1 MNSSADLLQRLL
13 KLYPVKVVKG
23 QFDVDST
30 TQAEQLP
37 EITSKYS
44 ERAIV
49 DFAIDNIGYTKQHT
63 YIFRLDSNFSKAG
76 FVRASFP
83 IEVKKAF
90 DDGNNFIIIGFPVV
104 EYDIALLDP
113 YREVTLQFYQPT
125 RITINERTV
134 VIQTTIMEK
143 KPVHYFPA
151 SVKAVELRK
160 RNDEEAFIN
169 HILTYFRLNYRIEPC
184 DINRGVKKLWEDDII
199 DSKHVRFKKA
209 TSMTTEAMDEGYTVK
224 VQYPDIYT
232 QITTSPLSKTVFKY
246 LKDDDAFSR
255 LFVADPSLGQLSM
268 AIFPEHPNQTWNVIN
283 EILRNN

>member
-13 KLYPVKVVKG
+13 KLYPVKIVKG

-44 ERAIV
+44 EQSIV

-63 YIFRLDSNFSKAG
+63 YIYRLDSNFNKTG
-76 FVRASFP
+76 FVRSSFP
-83 IEVKKAF
+83 LEVKKAF
-90 DDGNNFIIIGFPVV
+90 IEGGNFIIICFPIV

-113 YREVTLQFYQPT
+113 YREVTIQFYQPT
-125 RITINERTV
+125 RITVNDRTV
-134 VIQTTIMEK
+134 VVQTTIMEK
-143 KPVHYFPA
+143 KPVHYFSA
-151 SVKAVELRK
+151 DIKAVELRK
-160 RNDEEAFIN
+160 RNDEDNFIGD
-169 HILTYFRLNYRIEPC
+169 ILTYFSLSHRVEVC
-184 DINRGVKKLWEDDII
+184 DINRGIKKLWEDDII

-246 LKDDDAFSR
+246 LKDDDEFSR